1 VADGDHDLAQ
11 THDGVATVMGVAGA
25 SGGDKWLE
33 MWRHAVAAPA
43 DVR

>member
-1 VADGDHDLAQ
+1 VADNDHDLAQ
-11 THDGVATVMGVAGA
+11 THDGVATETGVAGA

-43 DVR
+43 GVQ